1 MKRRDF
7 VTGAITGVVVGAG
20 ATILAK
26 STTLQPGTPSEP
38 GKSSAISRSL
48 HEWKMVTTW
57 PKNFPG
63 LGTGAQYLADL
74 ISSMSGGRLNIKLY
88 AAGEL
93 VPAFE
98 TFDAVRE
105 GTAECGH
112 AAPYYWVAKHR
123 STPFFCALPG
133 GLTYLEHTGW
143 IQHGGGQEF
152 WDELYHDFGLRA
164 FLAGGTGAQMGGWF
178 KQEIKSLEDFKGLK
192 FRIPGLGAEVVNR
205 MGATAVNTPGGEIMS
220 ALQSGVI
227 DGAEW
232 IGPWND
238 LAFGFH
244 KAALHYYG
252 PGFQEGGTAAE
263 LMVNLTAWQKL
274 PKDLQDIVY
283 AASLALTS
291 SMPSEYFARNAGTLP
306 VLLNEH
312 NVKLHTFP
320 ADVVTAMYQ
329 ISNEVVA
336 ETASEGELSRRIYES
351 WARYRETAI
360 AYQPYSILGF
370 SRDRGENLTS

>member
-7 VTGAITGVVVGAG
+7 VTGALTGAAVGAG
-20 ATILAK
+20 AVILTK
-26 STTLQPGTPSEP
+26 KTTLNPGTPQDP
-38 GKSSAISRSL
+38 GNSPNVGGKF

-63 LGTGAQYLADL
+63 LGTGAQRLADL
-74 ISSMSGGRLNIKLY
+74 ISSMSNERLNIKLY

-112 AAPYYWVAKHR
+112 AASYYWVAKHK

-143 IQHGGGQEF
+143 IQHGGGQKL
-152 WDELYHDFGLRA
+152 WDELYSEFGMRA

-178 KQEIKSLEDFKGLK
+178 KNEIKSLDDFQGLK

-263 LMVNLTAWQKL
+263 LMINSKAWETL
-274 PKDLQDIVY
+274 PKDLQDIVH

-291 SMPSEYFARNAGTLP
+291 SMPSEYFARNAGSLP
-306 VLLNEH
+306 VLLDDH
-312 NVKLHTFP
+312 GVQLHTFP
-320 ADVVTAMYQ
+320 EEVVSAMYR

-336 ETASEGELSRRIYES
+336 ETASESELSRRIYENWS
-351 WARYRETAI
+351 NYRRLAI

-370 SRDRGENLTS
+370 SRDRGKNLA